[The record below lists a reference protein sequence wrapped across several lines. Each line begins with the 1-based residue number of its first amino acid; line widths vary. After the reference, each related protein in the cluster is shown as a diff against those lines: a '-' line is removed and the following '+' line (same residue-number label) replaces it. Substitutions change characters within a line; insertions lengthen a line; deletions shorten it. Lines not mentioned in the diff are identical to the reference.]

1 MGQVSKTYTFASGAS
16 ILAEEFNTNYDTL
29 YTEFNGK
36 IDNTNIKT
44 GAGITDDKLATI
56 TSANKVNIS
65 ALTITGQKTGD
76 ITYFNGTAWTRLGTG
91 AAGTVLRVNAGAT
104 APEWS

>member
-65 ALTITGQKTGD
+65 ALTITGQKPGD
-76 ITYFNGTAWTRLGTG
+76 ITYFNGSAWSRLGTG
-91 AAGTVLRVNAGAT
+91 APGTYLKVNSAGT
-104 APEWS
+104 APEWA